1 MPQPYIPLPSIL
13 KRYLTSQVRAFHA
26 NKLYATELLAMLL
39 QQNVANQLHLGK
51 ADGILALLTA
61 ASHYKRREP
70 QDLEVR
76 LGSFTR

>member
-1 MPQPYIPLPSIL
+1 
-13 KRYLTSQVRAFHA
+13 
-26 NKLYATELLAMLL
+26 MLL
-39 QQNVANQLHLGK
+39 QQNDANQLHLGK

-76 LGSFTR
+76 LGSFAR